1 MDIISAIVS
10 INPDAQVTVN
20 GNDYDKIIWGETEVI
35 SKVDI
40 QAKVE
45 ELKSAYNVLEYR
57 RKRKAEYP
65 SIEDVMVALA
75 EKEEGNSAMWDEISV
90 KRQSIKLKYP
100 KS

>member
-1 MDIISAIVS
+1 MDIISAIVA

-45 ELKSAYNVLEYR
+45 ELKSAYNALEYS

-65 SIEDVMVALA
+65 SIEDLMVALA
-75 EKEEGNSAMWDEISV
+75 EKEAGDSTMWDEVTI
-90 KRQSIKLKYP
+90 KRQAIKLKYP